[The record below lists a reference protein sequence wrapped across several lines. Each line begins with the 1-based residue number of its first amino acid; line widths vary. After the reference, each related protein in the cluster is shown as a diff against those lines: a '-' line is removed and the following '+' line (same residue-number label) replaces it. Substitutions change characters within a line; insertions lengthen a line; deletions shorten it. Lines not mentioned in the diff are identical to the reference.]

1 MESEVRNGRTLVL
14 VRHGKSSWD
23 FDVDDHERP
32 LSGRGR
38 RDAEALGRLLDQLSL
53 RPDLVFCSTATRTR
67 QTWEFA
73 KAGGATAAEIQYLRE
88 IYHAWVPELVTII
101 RDVPDEIH
109 TLLVLGHAPG
119 IPDLV
124 EHLCVRTDSPDWI
137 QMDSK
142 FPTSALAVVNVPGP
156 WGELGKGRAELA
168 SFIVPRG

>member
-1 MESEVRNGRTLVL
+1 MESEVNNGRTLVL

-23 FDVDDHERP
+23 YDVDDHERP

-38 RDAEALGRLLDQLSL
+38 RDAEALGRLLSQRSL
-53 RPDLVFCSTATRTR
+53 HPDLVLCSTATRTK
-67 QTWEFA
+67 QTWDYA
-73 KAGGATAAEIQYLRE
+73 KSGGADAGKIEYLRE
-88 IYHAWVPELVTII
+88 IYHAWVPELLAMI
-101 RDVPDEIH
+101 REVPDEIH

-124 EHLCVRTDSPDWI
+124 EHLCVRTESPDWA

-156 WGELGKGRAELA
+156 WAELGKGRAELA
-168 SFIVPRG
+168 SFVVPRG

>member
-1 MESEVRNGRTLVL
+1 MYSEVNDRRTLVL

-23 FDVDDHERP
+23 LDVDDHERP

-38 RDAEALGRLLDQLSL
+38 RDAEAIGRWLNERSIH
-53 RPDLVFCSTATRTR
+53 PELVYCSTATRTK
-67 QTWEFA
+67 QTWERA
-73 KAGGATAAEIQYLRE
+73 KAGGATAGEVQYRRE
-88 IYHAWVPELVTII
+88 IYQAWVPELLTLI
-101 RDVPDEIH
+101 RNAPEEIH

-124 EHLCVRTDSPDWI
+124 EHICVRTQSPDWA

-156 WGELGKGRAELA
+156 WRELGKARAELG
-168 SFIVPRG
+168 SFVVARG

>member
-32 LSGRGR
+32 LSARGR
-38 RDAEALGRLLDQLSL
+38 RDAEALGRLLSQRSL

-67 QTWEFA
+67 QTWEYA
-73 KAGGATAAEIQYLRE
+73 KAGGATAREVQYLRE

-124 EHLCVRTDSPDWI
+124 EHLCVRTDSPDWT

-156 WGELGKGRAELA
+156 WAELGKGRAALA